1 MAPGIPS
8 DVADPRRE
16 PVWAVVLA
24 AGSSRRMGTPKA
36 LLPWGAC
43 SLLEAHLQSLAAAGF
58 LPVAVVSQPEGPVAT
73 IAGANAAR
81 VVVTGGRTPT
91 PFASLALTLRSL
103 QTPEGVL
110 VTPVDLPPAPLAVLD
125 ALREPRDQVPT
136 DPSGREGHPVRIGP
150 STCGW
155 IRSADEPD
163 EGLRTV
169 LRDAQR
175 TAVPAPLAVDF
186 DTREAWR
193 AAGPSRHLG
202 LGTDPCEE
210 SG

>member
-8 DVADPRRE
+8 DLAVPPRE
-16 PVWAVVLA
+16 YVWAVVLA
-24 AGSSRRMGTPKA
+24 AGSSKRMGTPKA
-36 LLPWGAC
+36 LLPWGGC
-43 SLLEAHLQSLAAAGF
+43 SLLEAHLRGLAAAGF
-58 LPVAVVSQPEGPVAT
+58 LPVAVVREAEGRAAT
-73 IAGANAAR
+73 IAGAHAAR
-81 VVVTGGRTPT
+81 VVVTEGQTPT
-91 PFASLALTLRSL
+91 PFASLSLALRSL
-103 QTPEGVL
+103 ETPEGVL

-125 ALREPRDQVPT
+125 ALRAPRDQVPT
-136 DPSGREGHPVRIGP
+136 DPSGHEGHPVRIGP
-150 STCGW
+150 STCRW
-155 IRSADEPD
+155 IRGADEPA